1 MAGPRRLVRRGA
13 EPEEKSG
20 RMMREEDGGE
30 GMTGCRKSPEDGEV
44 HRERASREV
53 RRLRVWERKGGRGDT
68 CVPPSRTC
76 ASALILTRLG
86 QKERDREANKARK
99 REDKGGARNG
109 EKSRREVRGKG
120 ERGNQRFGRGS
131 AAGDAMGRRRQK
143 EQTERSLEL
152 GNMTR
157 VQEFI
162 LLGLSTSPETRE
174 VLFVVFLTLYLLTL
188 LENAL
193 IVFLVC
199 SHAELHKPMYF
210 FLGNLSCLEMCY
222 VSVTM
227 PSLLAGLWMG
237 PYHVPFTACMTQLFF
252 FIVLICTECTL
263 LASMAY
269 DRYVAICCPLHYPL
283 LMRPQVCLGLAG
295 TSWLGGLLVSVAK
308 TTCIASLSYCGP
320 NVLNQFF
327 CDVSPLLNLS
337 CTHVALTE
345 LVDFL
350 SAIVIFCG
358 TLLVALASYSAI
370 GVTVFRMPS
379 AAARRKA
386 FSTCASHLVVVGIFY
401 SAALFIYCRP
411 SRIRSMDLNKVLSV
425 IYTVATPM
433 CNPVIYCLR
442 NKEVHAALL
451 RTLHST

>member
-1 MAGPRRLVRRGA
+1 M
-13 EPEEKSG
+13 
-20 RMMREEDGGE
+20 
-30 GMTGCRKSPEDGEV
+30 
-44 HRERASREV
+44 ERA
-53 RRLRVWERKGGRGDT
+53 LY
-68 CVPPSRTC
+68 
-76 ASALILTRLG
+76 
-86 QKERDREANKARK
+86 
-99 REDKGGARNG
+99 
-109 EKSRREVRGKG
+109 
-120 ERGNQRFGRGS
+120 
-131 AAGDAMGRRRQK
+131 
-143 EQTERSLEL
+143 L
-152 GNMTR
+152 GNVSG

-162 LLGLSTSPETRE
+162 LLGLSARQG
-174 VLFVVFLTLYLLTL
+174 VRVVVFAAFLTLYLLTL

-199 SHAELHKPMYF
+199 SHTELHKPMYF

-227 PSLLAGLWMG
+227 PSLLVGLWTG
-237 PYHVPFTACMTQLFF
+237 PCHVPFPACMTQLFF
-252 FIVLICTECTL
+252 FIALICTECAL
-263 LASMAY
+263 LASMAC
-269 DRYVAICCPLHYPL
+269 DRYVAICRPLHYPL

-295 TSWLGGLLVSVAK
+295 TSWLGGLLVSVVK
-308 TTCIASLSYCGP
+308 TACITSLSYCGP
-320 NVLNQFF
+320 NVLNHFF
-327 CDVSPLLNLS
+327 CDVTPLLNLS

-370 GVTVFRMPS
+370 GVTVLHMPS

-411 SRIRSMDLNKVLSV
+411 SRMEAMDLNKVLSV
-425 IYTVATPM
+425 TYTVATPM

-442 NKEVHAALL
+442 NREVQAAFR
-451 RTLHST
+451 RTLRGS

>member
-1 MAGPRRLVRRGA
+1 M
-13 EPEEKSG
+13 
-20 RMMREEDGGE
+20 
-30 GMTGCRKSPEDGEV
+30 
-44 HRERASREV
+44 ERA
-53 RRLRVWERKGGRGDT
+53 LH
-68 CVPPSRTC
+68 
-76 ASALILTRLG
+76 
-86 QKERDREANKARK
+86 
-99 REDKGGARNG
+99 
-109 EKSRREVRGKG
+109 
-120 ERGNQRFGRGS
+120 
-131 AAGDAMGRRRQK
+131 
-143 EQTERSLEL
+143 L
-152 GNMTR
+152 GNVSG

-162 LLGLSTSPETRE
+162 LLGLSARQG
-174 VLFVVFLTLYLLTL
+174 VRVVVFAAFLTLYLLTL

-199 SHAELHKPMYF
+199 SHTELHEPMYF

-227 PSLLAGLWMG
+227 PSLLAGLWTG
-237 PYHVPFTACMTQLFF
+237 PCHVPLPACMTQLFF
-252 FIVLICTECTL
+252 FIALICTECTL

-269 DRYVAICCPLHYPL
+269 DRYVAICRPLHYPL

-295 TSWLGGLLVSVAK
+295 TSWLGGLLVSVVK
-308 TTCIASLSYCGP
+308 TACITSLSYCGP
-320 NVLNQFF
+320 NILNQFF

-337 CTHVALTE
+337 CTHMALTE

-350 SAIVIFCG
+350 SAIVILWG
-358 TLLVALASYSAI
+358 SLLVAIASYVAI
-370 GVTVFRMPS
+370 ARAVLRMPS

-401 SAALFIYCRP
+401 SAALFIYARP

-442 NKEVHAALL
+442 NREVHAALF
-451 RTLHST
+451 RTLRWT

>member
-1 MAGPRRLVRRGA
+1 MSINLV
-13 EPEEKSG
+13 
-20 RMMREEDGGE
+20 
-30 GMTGCRKSPEDGEV
+30 SP
-44 HRERASREV
+44 
-53 RRLRVWERKGGRGDT
+53 
-68 CVPPSRTC
+68 
-76 ASALILTRLG
+76 
-86 QKERDREANKARK
+86 
-99 REDKGGARNG
+99 
-109 EKSRREVRGKG
+109 
-120 ERGNQRFGRGS
+120 
-131 AAGDAMGRRRQK
+131 
-143 EQTERSLEL
+143 QTERSLEL

-174 VLFVVFLTLYLLTL
+174 VLFLVFLILYLLTL

-227 PSLLAGLWMG
+227 PSLLAGLWTG

-269 DRYVAICCPLHYPL
+269 DRYVAICRPPHYPL
-283 LMRPQVCLGLAG
+283 LMRPQVCRGLAR
-295 TSWLGGLLVSVAK
+295 TSWLGGLLVSAVK

-350 SAIVIFCG
+350 SAIVILWG
-358 TLLVALASYSAI
+358 SLLVAIASYVAI
-370 GVTVFRMPS
+370 GRAVLRMPS

-386 FSTCASHLVVVGIFY
+386 FSTCASHLLVVGIFY

-442 NKEVHAALL
+442 NREVHAALL